1 MVHACVFRTCAASTE
16 REEAGWN
23 IRGRKGRRRV
33 GGEEEEEEEEA
44 SSPPIQRRT
53 WTWKEAKIDLPAAYL
68 ADTRFIRSSCYFP
81 PLPLLS
87 SPLLLYPLP
96 PGMYTWTVRFSTGG
110 EEEEGIEGMEV
121 SWKKG
126 AGIIRCKATPEGTLK
141 RKQISAWWFLL
152 SEEERFEYFSMVLVL
167 VLLVFFL
174 LGGGGSMRK
183 VKRNF
188 WYL

>member
-33 GGEEEEEEEEA
+33 GGEEEEEEEA

-87 SPLLLYPLP
+87 SPLLLYPQGCIPEPCVFPRVGKRRRGSKGWKFLGKRE
-96 PGMYTWTVRFSTGG
+96 PG
-110 EEEEGIEGMEV
+110 
-121 SWKKG
+121 
-126 AGIIRCKATPEGTLK
+126 
-141 RKQISAWWFLL
+141 
-152 SEEERFEYFSMVLVL
+152 
-167 VLLVFFL
+167 
-174 LGGGGSMRK
+174 
-183 VKRNF
+183 
-188 WYL
+188 

>member
-16 REEAGWN
+16 REEAGWDM
-23 IRGRKGRRRV
+23 RGRKGRRRV

-87 SPLLLYPLP
+87 SPLS
-96 PGMYTWTVRFSTGG
+96 STPRD
-110 EEEEGIEGMEV
+110 V
-121 SWKKG
+121 YLNR
-126 AGIIRCKATPEGTLK
+126 A
-141 RKQISAWWFLL
+141 
-152 SEEERFEYFSMVLVL
+152 
-167 VLLVFFL
+167 FFHGWGR
-174 LGGGGSMRK
+174 GGGDRRDGSFLEKGSQDNR
-183 VKRNF
+183 VKLHLRV
-188 WYL
+188 L